1 MFLEPDL
8 DEDRVQ
14 LGVPQISGTRMSI
27 KGSEE
32 LDHWALELHPA
43 GGPPG
48 PGELHVSVDAVGG
61 VHGGL
66 NVGANAIGLQ
76 HGDALREGGASQ
88 SDSRSGHRTWD
99 GSDIIKDRPIAR
111 NRFDGVPSE
120 DHASLPAMM

>member
-32 LDHWALELHPA
+32 LGHRALELQPA

-48 PGELHVSVDAVGG
+48 LGELHVGVDAVGG
-61 VHGGL
+61 VHEGL
-66 NVGANAIGLQ
+66 DVGANAVGLQ
-76 HGDALREGGASQ
+76 RVGAGREGGAGQ
-88 SDSRSGHRTWD
+88 GDSRSGHRARD
-99 GSDIIKDRPIAR
+99 GSDIIEDRPIAR

-120 DHASLPAMM
+120 DHASLPAM